1 MGNTLQNENKQHLP
15 INNLVDKQQF
25 SNYCDLTTNYLVELE
40 NKLSVANNAQDI
52 INQFKIELNSFYSII
67 KTQSQLNLDNQTN
80 LLLMIEE
87 LKDENNKL
95 NQRINSLSKQNE
107 NIYLELEDLRTLIIM
122 NQEPKI
128 EINQEPKIEI
138 NQEPKIEINQ
148 EPNIEINQE
157 PKIEINQEPK
167 IEINQEPNIEINQEI
182 DNESPPW
189 NENDLGDDEDEL
201 LNEKINKNTYKK
213 YWWDL
218 YEMKNLENQNNDMI
232 GFIDSKYLEHT
243 I

>member
-122 NQEPKI
+122 NQEP
-128 EINQEPKIEI
+128 NIEI

-157 PKIEINQEPK
+157 P
-167 IEINQEPNIEINQEI
+167 NIEINQEI
-182 DNESPPW
+182 DNERPPW